1 MQLNLK
7 FSLPTVVGLKG
18 LLITSLLLAGACQPA
33 ETHQLTATVTQE
45 GATLAVKGKATLPDQ
60 ALILLSLTDPAKSAQ
75 YSEDIIV
82 QEFAQAKNGEFQAV
96 LKPLKPVAPGKYR
109 VRLRF
114 SPESFDPSRGA
125 VAAAVGPKGEK
136 LQGKAVV
143 EADGVKML
151 QTYIPIDYQ
160 EAP

>member
-1 MQLNLK
+1 MHINLK
-7 FSLPTVVGLKG
+7 IALPTGWRKALAV
-18 LLITSLLLAGACQPA
+18 TSLLLAGAACQPA

-60 ALILLSLTDPAKSAQ
+60 ALILVSLTDPTKSAQ

-82 QEFAQAKNGEFQAV
+82 QEFAQAKGGEFQAV
-96 LKPLKPVAPGKYR
+96 LTPLKPVPAGKYR
-109 VRLRF
+109 IRLRF
-114 SPESFDPSRGA
+114 SPDSYDPTKGA

-136 LQGKAVV
+136 LKGKAVV
-143 EADGVKML
+143 DANGVKML